1 MFIFFEMMLPI
12 TRLSWRL
19 MHMVPDINRSYMGV
33 MGGCLFS
40 HVSDQY
46 LKCFDIFV
54 NFCLAMHR
62 TPTQRSV
69 QPTQIKLKFSQI
81 KQ

>member
-1 MFIFFEMMLPI
+1 M
-12 TRLSWRL
+12 L
-19 MHMVPDINRSYMGV
+19 MHMVWEGA
-33 MGGCLFS
+33 CLAIS
-40 HVSDQY
+40 ISSDQY
-46 LKCFDIFV
+46 LKCFDTFL
-54 NFCLAMHR
+54 NFCLAKYR